1 MEYYTNIKIMKYVWA
16 YMEIS
21 PRNIKEKGNFITAS
35 RIWSQLYKILEVCG
49 IKITGYFEE

>member
-21 PRNIKEKGNFITAS
+21 PRNSKEKGNFITAS
-35 RIWSQLYKILEVCG
+35 RIWSQLYKILEGCG
-49 IKITGYFEE
+49 IIITGYFEE